1 VFYDGVCGLCNRT
14 VDVLMRHDRE
24 RKLRFAPLQGT
35 TAARLI
41 PMLHADMQSMVF
53 WENGRTWTAS
63 DAALQAI
70 RQVHGWPRL
79 ALLGAWLPR
88 AWRDAVYAWVARHR
102 YEWFGKKESCRIP
115 APHERDRLLD

>member
-1 VFYDGVCGLCNRT
+1 
-14 VDVLMRHDRE
+14 MRHDRE